1 MLKKLFFLTFRLHL
15 LCFFYCQSVDEGWYF
30 TVCNVGERIGNVHGR
45 RSGLNG
51 VTLRQIK

>member
-1 MLKKLFFLTFRLHL
+1 MFFIIGRGMKVLIYTLSLVAF
-15 LCFFYCQSVDEGWYF
+15 SG
-30 TVCNVGERIGNVHGR
+30 VCNVEERIGNVHGR